1 MLSNL
6 ARYMGRHHVAL
17 LALFVAL
24 GGTSYAT
31 VVNVPR
37 NSVDTQHLKRN
48 AVKPA
53 KLAPNAVRTA
63 HVLDGSLLAKDFKA
77 GQLPQ
82 GPKGDRGEKG
92 DKGDPGATNVVVRT
106 QRPCPG
112 GLPQDVHC
120 VMRPMCEAGERA
132 VGGGGGFDGNLGKV
146 LRLTHEGAPA
156 PGNPYASRGGVA
168 REFWSIGHRN
178 LLGLDFAPARTMS
191 LNNIYVRWLE
201 PSDLLEAA
209 GFSVELAAPW
219 TRDARVVTFVATRT

>member
-63 HVLDGSLLAKDFKA
+63 HVLDGSLLAKEFKA

-82 GPKGDRGEKG
+82 GPKADRGEKG

-132 VGGGGGFDGNLGKV
+132 VGGGGGFDGNLGNEEIQQSYPV
-146 LRLTHEGAPA
+146 EADLTRPEDGDTPVGWLTIIENKSA
-156 PGNPYASRGGVA
+156 NPQIPTGYVVCSR
-168 REFWSIGHRN
+168 
-178 LLGLDFAPARTMS
+178 P
-191 LNNIYVRWLE
+191 
-201 PSDLLEAA
+201 
-209 GFSVELAAPW
+209 
-219 TRDARVVTFVATRT
+219 